1 MHYPIPNTPPTVVA
15 GAGGIGVGLG
25 GHEADRDFRLQVRL
39 ADYWRPTPTSVLDD
53 ATCRHCRHV
62 DDVLA
67 ALEQMIGP
75 YGRGSS
81 VRRIP
86 HRLHWLLWLLAD
98 LDQGQLLDGDRGKA

>member
-1 MHYPIPNTPPTVVA
+1 M
-15 GAGGIGVGLG
+15 
-25 GHEADRDFRLQVRL
+25 
-39 ADYWRPTPTSVLDD
+39 SVLDD

-62 DDVLA
+62 DDILA